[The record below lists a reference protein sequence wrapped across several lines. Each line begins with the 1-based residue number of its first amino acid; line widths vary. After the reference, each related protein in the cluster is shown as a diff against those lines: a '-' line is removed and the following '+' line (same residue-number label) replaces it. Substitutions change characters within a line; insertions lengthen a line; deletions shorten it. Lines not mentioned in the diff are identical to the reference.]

1 MFIGGQNDGESV
13 FGEKQYDGALMLN
26 LKEIFSG
33 KKSLVGLDIGSS
45 SLKLAEIISTSR
57 GYLLNRFLQ
66 VPLPK
71 GIISDGVLADSNAL
85 SLKIKELFRHSG
97 CRSKGIVTSLAG
109 NSVIIK
115 KVTLE
120 QMNENELR
128 DLIHDEA
135 GKYLPFDNMDD
146 VNYDFQILGDNSYNP
161 NQMDIIIVAAK
172 KDVVNSYLEAVTA
185 AGLNVMI
192 MDVAPFVL
200 ESMYEAN
207 YEFDNEEMAV
217 IINIG
222 ASTTGINVLKGGTSI
237 FTRDFT
243 LAGNSITESL
253 QEKYKV
259 TFEEA
264 EKLKIEGI
272 PDGSD
277 GDNLDLKNSIL
288 DFAQPLCMEIERS
301 IDYFRSTYG
310 GEYIKQVLLSGGS
323 ANIYNL
329 AKNLS
334 EKLNVKT
341 ELINPFLKISYNKRH
356 IDVKNLESI
365 KPIAATAIGLGLRK
379 MGDKK

>member
-1 MFIGGQNDGESV
+1 
-13 FGEKQYDGALMLN
+13 MLD

-33 KKSLVGLDIGSS
+33 QKKLVGLDIGSS
-45 SLKLAEIISTSR
+45 SLKLAEIISNSS
-57 GYLLNRFLQ
+57 GYVLNRFLQ
-66 VPLPK
+66 LPLPK
-71 GIISDGVLADSNAL
+71 GIIVDGILADSNAL

-97 CRSKGIVTSLAG
+97 CGGKGIVTSLGG

-115 KVTLE
+115 KVTLDQISE
-120 QMNENELR
+120 TELR

-200 ESMYEAN
+200 ESTYEAN
-207 YEFDNEEMAV
+207 YEFD
-217 IINIG
+217 
-222 ASTTGINVLKGGTSI
+222 KGGMSI
-237 FTRDFT
+237 FTRDFA

-253 QEKYKV
+253 QEKYGV

-264 EKLKIEGI
+264 EKIKIEGI

-288 DFAQPLCMEIERS
+288 DFAQPLCLEIERS
-301 IDYFRSTYG
+301 IDYFRSTFG
-310 GEYIKQVLLSGGS
+310 GEYIKHVLLAGGS
-323 ANIYNL
+323 AKIYNL
-329 AKNLS
+329 TQNLS
-334 EKLNVKT
+334 EKINVKT
-341 ELINPFLKISYNKRH
+341 ELINPFLKIGYNKRN
-356 IDVKNLESI
+356 INANKLESI
-365 KPIAATAIGLGLRK
+365 RLIAATAIGLGLRK
-379 MGDKK
+379 MGDK

>member
-1 MFIGGQNDGESV
+1 MI
-13 FGEKQYDGALMLN
+13 N

-57 GYLLNRFLQ
+57 GYILNRFLQ

-135 GKYLPFDNMDD
+135 GKYLPFENMDD